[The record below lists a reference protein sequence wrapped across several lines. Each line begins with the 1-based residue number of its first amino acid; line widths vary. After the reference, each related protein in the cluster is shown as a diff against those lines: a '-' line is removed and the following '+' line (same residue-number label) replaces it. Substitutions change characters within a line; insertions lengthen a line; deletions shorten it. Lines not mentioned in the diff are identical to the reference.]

1 MYTDNLIKYKGSRPL
16 NIISGS
22 WQYNIHLNNCLI
34 LKPQI
39 YGRILFDSDDVPF
52 CYSNVIGGD
61 WSGHY
66 LDQQMPFA
74 GIGNLEY
81 GECFH
86 TVGMKVQQRIEDN
99 NYIMF
104 TASLA
109 AHGDKFHN
117 MLNSFMH
124 GYSSS
129 YAYNS
134 IFGPLVPVCPVMPV
148 VKRIVFLYQ
157 SRFCILDDT
166 YLIALFALV
175 ITLCGL

>member
-1 MYTDNLIKYKGSRPL
+1 
-16 NIISGS
+16 
-22 WQYNIHLNNCLI
+22 
-34 LKPQI
+34 
-39 YGRILFDSDDVPF
+39 
-52 CYSNVIGGD
+52 VIGGD
-61 WSGHY
+61 WFGHY

-81 GECFH
+81 VENAF
-86 TVGMKVQQRIEDN
+86 TAVGMKVQQRIEDN

-124 GYSSS
+124 GYSLS

-134 IFGPLVPVCPVMPV
+134 IFGPLGASLGYASRT
-148 VKRIVFLYQ
+148 KELYFFINLGFVF
-157 SRFCILDDT
+157 
-166 YLIALFALV
+166 
-175 ITLCGL
+175 